1 MPARVLGQ
9 GLYDKKT
16 CTKVSTMKP
25 VDGPNLS
32 DQELQQYAR
41 EHIHYELW
49 MFLRLGQYLMEAPQ
63 PVGDQDRV
71 IRNAVIESFVIHL
84 RNLIAF
90 LYSVR
95 VQTKDIIAADYFRD
109 ADDWYAKRPQ
119 ISREL
124 RVARERS
131 HKEIIHLTT
140 ERISGTPP
148 QKGWPVTALVRE
160 IKELMR
166 LFAELASA
174 ERVDPAIQRV
184 ITEPPP
190 VYSFGESS

>member
-1 MPARVLGQ
+1 
-9 GLYDKKT
+9 
-16 CTKVSTMKP
+16 MKP

-32 DQELQQYAR
+32 DQELQKYAR
-41 EHIHYELW
+41 EHVYYELW
-49 MFLRLGQYLMEAPQ
+49 MFLRLGQYLMGAP
-63 PVGDQDRV
+63 PSGDEQERV
-71 IRNAVIESFVIHL
+71 VRNAVIESFVIHL

-109 ADDWYAKRPQ
+109 PNDWYTKRPP

-124 RVARERS
+124 RIARERS

-140 ERISGTPP
+140 ERIAGTPP
-148 QKGWPVTALVRE
+148 QKGWPIPALVRE

-166 LFAELASA
+166 LFAALASA
-174 ERVDPAIQRV
+174 ERMDPTIQEV
-184 ITEPPP
+184 ITQAPP
-190 VYSFGESS
+190 VYTFAKSS

>member
-1 MPARVLGQ
+1 MYVKTSCNSILG
-9 GLYDKKT
+9 
-16 CTKVSTMKP
+16 MKP
-25 VDGPNLS
+25 VDGPDLS
-32 DQELQQYAR
+32 DQELRQYSR
-41 EHIHYELW
+41 EHVHYELW
-49 MFLRLGQYLMEAPQ
+49 MFLRLGQYLMESPQ
-63 PVGDQDRV
+63 PGDDQGRV

-95 VQTKDIIAADYFRD
+95 VQTKDIIAADYFLD
-109 ADDWYAKRPQ
+109 AGNWYTKRPP

-148 QKGWPVTALVRE
+148 QKGWPVSALVRE
-160 IKELMR
+160 IKQLMGS
-166 LFAELASA
+166 FADLAST
-174 ERVDPAIQRV
+174 ERLDPAIQKV
-184 ITEPPP
+184 ISQPAP
-190 VYSFGESS
+190 VYTFDKSS

>member
-1 MPARVLGQ
+1 
-9 GLYDKKT
+9 
-16 CTKVSTMKP
+16 MKP
-25 VDGPNLS
+25 VDGPTLS
-32 DQELQQYAR
+32 DDELKQYAC
-41 EHIHYELW
+41 EHVHYELW

-63 PVGDQDRV
+63 PSDDQERV
-71 IRNAVIESFVIHL
+71 LRNAVIESFVIHL

-109 ADDWYAKRPQ
+109 ANEWYTKRPP

-124 RVARERS
+124 RIARERS

-148 QKGWPVTALVRE
+148 QKGWPIPALLRE
-160 IKELMR
+160 IKALMG
-166 LFAELASA
+166 LFAALAST
-174 ERVDPAIQRV
+174 ERMDPKIQTL
-184 ITEPPP
+184 IMQPPP
-190 VYSFGESS
+190 VYTFVKPS